1 MITSPKL
8 MMVMTRSTNTASYI
22 KDLDGLYRAVIRNE
36 YNQVIFDQPSFPSLY
51 HAMKHVQSLQLDHEL
66 N

>member
-1 MITSPKL
+1 MITSPRLL
-8 MMVMTRSTNTASYI
+8 MVTTVNTNTASYI
-22 KDLDGLYRAVIRNE
+22 KDLDGLYRAVVRNE
-36 YNQVIFDQPSFPSLY
+36 YNQVVFDQPSFPSLY